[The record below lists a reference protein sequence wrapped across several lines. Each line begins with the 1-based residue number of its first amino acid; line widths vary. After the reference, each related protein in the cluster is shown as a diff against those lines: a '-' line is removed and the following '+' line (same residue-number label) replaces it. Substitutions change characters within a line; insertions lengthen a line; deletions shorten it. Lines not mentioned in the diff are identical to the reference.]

1 MEVAVSVK
9 HLCFSYENAPEPAVQ
24 DVSFEMEFGS
34 YTAIAGVN
42 GSGKSTT
49 ARIIAGLLQPS
60 AGTVEI
66 ADGLRTGFVF
76 QSPKDQLIC
85 GVIARDTAFGPQCQS
100 LPASEIELRTIE
112 SLKSTGMLD
121 YAMHKSMFLSLGQ
134 TQKAALSGIL
144 AINPDILILD
154 ESVSMLDPK
163 SREEIFTFLDMLH
176 KKKRTILH
184 ITHDSDAIS
193 RAKDVIVMNGGKT
206 IWKGSS
212 SIFFADKTGSVYR
225 SVFGTP
231 LENRSCFQN
240 KTQNRPAQ
248 EILLKAENI
257 SFSYGTHDVLKN
269 VSFSLKRGT
278 LTALT
283 GTSGSGKTTLLEILA
298 GLKKQDGGTVRSA
311 DKPLLCQ
318 QNSDAALFE
327 AFAADDVAFGPK
339 NSGIKGKELLECVKT
354 AMNRVNLPFE
364 EFASKQTNCL
374 SGGQKRR
381 LSVAG
386 IIAMKGDIL
395 LFDEPSA
402 GLDGAAKYT
411 VMHLLRSLAE
421 SGKTVLFTTHH
432 YDEAQFADTSITLEK
447 AAIITP
453 EFSPK
458 VQPPQFCC
466 KEAENSEGSK
476 KTVLTEQKSVEGIFS
491 PEYFSR
497 LLDSLSEN
505 HAEQKKLQKLPAVIK
520 YILFIALFA
529 FSVAVQ
535 PVSLC
540 AALLPV
546 TILYALCS
554 CCPAK
559 KLFRSLIKILPFLL
573 FFCII
578 QMIFAPASADDTVF
592 LPYKYFFVTAGKLW
606 QCLKIILHTECALCC
621 ICAFSSSATENDI
634 LKGFSDLLAPLRLL
648 KIPVKYPVILME
660 IIFRFIPLLL
670 DEAISIIKI
679 QLVRGGL
686 KDEKGFFGKIRAI
699 IPLIVPLIIQTV
711 RRAEILA
718 DAMTVR
724 GFK

>member
-85 GVIARDTAFGPQCQS
+85 GVVARDTAFGPQCQS
-100 LPASEIELRTIE
+100 LPDSEIELRTIE
-112 SLKSTGMLD
+112 SLKSTGILD

-193 RAKDVIVMNGGKT
+193 RAKDIIVMNGGKI
-206 IWKGSS
+206 IWKGTTGS
-212 SIFFADKTGSVYR
+212 FFADKTSSAYS

-231 LENRSCFQN
+231 LEKRSCFQK
-240 KTQNRPAQ
+240 KTQKSPST

-257 SFSYGTHDVLKN
+257 SFSYGTHKILKN

-283 GTSGSGKTTLLEILA
+283 GASGSGKTTLLEILA
-298 GLKKQDGGTVRSA
+298 GLKKQDSGTVRSA

-327 AFAADDVAFGPK
+327 VFAADDVAFGPR

-447 AAIITP
+447 AGLIAP
-453 EFSPK
+453 DFSP
-458 VQPPQFCC
+458 
-466 KEAENSEGSK
+466 EEENKADGQ
-476 KTVLTEQKSVEGIFS
+476 KTVLTEQKPSAGIFS

-520 YILFIALFA
+520 YTLFIALFA

-573 FFCII
+573 FFCIL

-686 KDEKGFFGKIRAI
+686 KDEKGFFGKIRTI

>member
-1 MEVAVSVK
+1 MEFAVSVK
-9 HLCFSYENAPEPAVQ
+9 QLCFSYENAPEPAVQ
-24 DVSFEMEFGS
+24 DVSFELDSGS
-34 YTAIAGVN
+34 YTVIAGVN

-85 GVIARDTAFGPQCQS
+85 GVVARDTAFGPQCQS
-100 LPASEIELRTIE
+100 LPDSEIELRTIE
-112 SLKSTGMLD
+112 SLKSTGILD

-193 RAKDVIVMNGGKT
+193 RAKDIIVMNGGKI
-206 IWKGSS
+206 IWKGNSS
-212 SIFFADKTGSVYR
+212 SFFADKTGSVYR

-231 LENRSCFQN
+231 LEKRSCFQK
-240 KTQNRPAQ
+240 KTQKSPST

-257 SFSYGTHDVLKN
+257 SFSYGTHKILKN

-283 GTSGSGKTTLLEILA
+283 GASGNGKTTLLEILA
-298 GLKKQDGGTVRSA
+298 GLKKQDSGTVRSA
-311 DKPLLCQ
+311 GKPLLCQ

-327 AFAADDVAFGPK
+327 AFAADDVAFGPR

-432 YDEAQFADTSITLEK
+432 YDEAHFADTSITLEK
-447 AAIITP
+447 AGLIAP
-453 EFSPK
+453 DFSP
-458 VQPPQFCC
+458 
-466 KEAENSEGSK
+466 EEENKADGQ
-476 KTVLTEQKSVEGIFS
+476 KTVLTEQKPSAGIFS
-491 PEYFSR
+491 PEYFSKM
-497 LLDSLSEN
+497 LDSLSEN
-505 HAEQKKLQKLPAVIK
+505 QAEQKRLQKLPAVIK

-529 FSVAVQ
+529 VSVAVQ

-573 FFCII
+573 FFCIL

>member
-112 SLKSTGMLD
+112 SLKATGMLD

-193 RAKDVIVMNGGKT
+193 RAKDIIVMNGGKI
-206 IWKGSS
+206 IWKGNSS
-212 SIFFADKTGSVYR
+212 SFFADKTGSVYR

-257 SFSYGTHDVLKN
+257 SFSYGTHAVLKN
-269 VSFSLKRGT
+269 ISFSLKRGT

-283 GTSGSGKTTLLEILA
+283 GASGSGKTTLLEILA
-298 GLKKQDGGTVRSA
+298 GLKKQDSGTVRSA
-311 DKPLLCQ
+311 GKPLLCQ

-327 AFAADDVAFGPK
+327 VFAADDVAFGPK

-447 AAIITP
+447 AGLIAP
-453 EFSPK
+453 DFSP
-458 VQPPQFCC
+458 
-466 KEAENSEGSK
+466 EEENKADGQ
-476 KTVLTEQKSVEGIFS
+476 KTVLTEQKPSAGIFS
-491 PEYFSR
+491 PEYFSKM
-497 LLDSLSEN
+497 LDSLSEN
-505 HAEQKKLQKLPAVIK
+505 QAEQKRLQKLPAVIK

-529 FSVAVQ
+529 VSVAVQ

-573 FFCII
+573 FFCIL
-578 QMIFAPASADDTVF
+578 QMIFAPASANDTVF

>member
-24 DVSFEMEFGS
+24 DVSFELDSGS
-34 YTAIAGVN
+34 YTVIAGVN

-66 ADGLRTGFVF
+66 AAGLRTGFVF

-112 SLKSTGMLD
+112 SLKATGMLD

-193 RAKDVIVMNGGKT
+193 RAKDIIVMNGGKI
-206 IWKGSS
+206 IWKGNSS
-212 SIFFADKTGSVYR
+212 SFFADKTGSVYR

-257 SFSYGTHDVLKN
+257 SFSYGTHKILKN

-283 GTSGSGKTTLLEILA
+283 GASGSGKTTLLEILA
-298 GLKKQDGGTVRSA
+298 GLKKQDSGTVRSA
-311 DKPLLCQ
+311 GKPLLCQ

-327 AFAADDVAFGPK
+327 VFAADDVAFGPR

-447 AAIITP
+447 AGLIAP
-453 EFSPK
+453 DFSP
-458 VQPPQFCC
+458 
-466 KEAENSEGSK
+466 EEENKADGQ
-476 KTVLTEQKSVEGIFS
+476 KTVLTEQKPSAGIFS
-491 PEYFSR
+491 PEYFSKM
-497 LLDSLSEN
+497 LDSLSEN
-505 HAEQKKLQKLPAVIK
+505 QAEQKRLQKLPAVIK

-529 FSVAVQ
+529 VSVAVQ

-573 FFCII
+573 FFCIL
-578 QMIFAPASADDTVF
+578 QMIFAPASANDTVF

>member
-1 MEVAVSVK
+1 
-9 HLCFSYENAPEPAVQ
+9 
-24 DVSFEMEFGS
+24 
-34 YTAIAGVN
+34 
-42 GSGKSTT
+42 
-49 ARIIAGLLQPS
+49 
-60 AGTVEI
+60 
-66 ADGLRTGFVF
+66 
-76 QSPKDQLIC
+76 
-85 GVIARDTAFGPQCQS
+85 
-100 LPASEIELRTIE
+100 
-112 SLKSTGMLD
+112 
-121 YAMHKSMFLSLGQ
+121 MFLSLGQ

-193 RAKDVIVMNGGKT
+193 RAKDVIVMNGGKI

-212 SIFFADKTGSVYR
+212 SSFFADKTGSVYR

-257 SFSYGTHDVLKN
+257 SFSYGTHAVLKN
-269 VSFSLKRGT
+269 ISFSLKRGT

-283 GTSGSGKTTLLEILA
+283 GASGSGKTTLLEILA
-298 GLKKQDGGTVRSA
+298 GLKKQDSGTVRSA
-311 DKPLLCQ
+311 GKPLLCQ

-327 AFAADDVAFGPK
+327 VFAADDVAFGPR

-447 AAIITP
+447 AGLIAP
-453 EFSPK
+453 DFSP
-458 VQPPQFCC
+458 
-466 KEAENSEGSK
+466 EEENKADGQ
-476 KTVLTEQKSVEGIFS
+476 KTVLTEQKPSAGIFS
-491 PEYFSR
+491 PEYFSKM
-497 LLDSLSEN
+497 LDSLSEN
-505 HAEQKKLQKLPAVIK
+505 QAEQKRLQKLPAVIK

-529 FSVAVQ
+529 VSVAVQ

-573 FFCII
+573 FFCIL

>member
-1 MEVAVSVK
+1 MEFAVSVK
-9 HLCFSYENAPEPAVQ
+9 QLCFSYENAPEPAVQ
-24 DVSFEMEFGS
+24 DVSFELDSGS
-34 YTAIAGVN
+34 YTVIAGVN

-66 ADGLRTGFVF
+66 ADGLKTGFVF

-85 GVIARDTAFGPQCQS
+85 GVVARDTAFGPQCQS
-100 LPASEIELRTIE
+100 LPDSEIELRTIE
-112 SLKSTGMLD
+112 SLKSTGILD

-193 RAKDVIVMNGGKT
+193 RAKDIIVMNGGKI
-206 IWKGSS
+206 IWKGNSS
-212 SIFFADKTGSVYR
+212 SFFADKTGSVYR

-257 SFSYGTHDVLKN
+257 SFSYGTHAVLKN
-269 VSFSLKRGT
+269 ISFSLKRGT

-283 GTSGSGKTTLLEILA
+283 GASGSGKTTLLEILA
-298 GLKKQDGGTVRSA
+298 GLKKQDSGTVRSA
-311 DKPLLCQ
+311 GKPLLCQ

-327 AFAADDVAFGPK
+327 VFAADDVAFGPR

-447 AAIITP
+447 AGLIAP
-453 EFSPK
+453 DFSP
-458 VQPPQFCC
+458 
-466 KEAENSEGSK
+466 EEENKADGQ
-476 KTVLTEQKSVEGIFS
+476 KTVLTEQKPSAGIFS
-491 PEYFSR
+491 PEYFSKM
-497 LLDSLSEN
+497 LDSLSEN
-505 HAEQKKLQKLPAVIK
+505 QAEQKRLQKLPAVIK

-529 FSVAVQ
+529 VSVAVQ

-559 KLFRSLIKILPFLL
+559 KLFRSLINILPFLL
-573 FFCII
+573 FFCIL
-578 QMIFAPASADDTVF
+578 QMIFAPASANDTVF

-648 KIPVKYPVILME
+648 KLPVKYPVILME

>member
-112 SLKSTGMLD
+112 SLKATGMLD

-193 RAKDVIVMNGGKT
+193 RAKDVIVMNGGKI

-212 SIFFADKTGSVYR
+212 SSFFADKTGSVYR

-257 SFSYGTHDVLKN
+257 SFSYGTHKILKN

-327 AFAADDVAFGPK
+327 AFTADDVAFGPK
-339 NSGIKGKELLECVKT
+339 NSGIKGKELLECVET

-447 AAIITP
+447 AGLIAP
-453 EFSPK
+453 DFSP
-458 VQPPQFCC
+458 
-466 KEAENSEGSK
+466 EEENKADGQ

-497 LLDSLSEN
+497 MLDSLSEN
-505 HAEQKKLQKLPAVIK
+505 QAEQKKLQKLPAVIK

-529 FSVAVQ
+529 VSVAVQ

-554 CCPAK
+554 CCPVK

-573 FFCII
+573 FFCIL

-724 GFK
+724 GLK

>member
-1 MEVAVSVK
+1 MEFAVSVK
-9 HLCFSYENAPEPAVQ
+9 QLCFSYENAPEPAVQ
-24 DVSFEMEFGS
+24 DVSFELDSGS
-34 YTAIAGVN
+34 YTVIAGVN

-85 GVIARDTAFGPQCQS
+85 GVVARDTAFGPQCQS
-100 LPASEIELRTIE
+100 LPDSEIELRTIE
-112 SLKSTGMLD
+112 SLKSTGILD

-193 RAKDVIVMNGGKT
+193 RAKDIIVMNGGKI
-206 IWKGSS
+206 IWKGNSS
-212 SIFFADKTGSVYR
+212 SFFADKTGSVYR

-257 SFSYGTHDVLKN
+257 SFSYGTHAVLKN
-269 VSFSLKRGT
+269 ISFSLKRGT

-283 GTSGSGKTTLLEILA
+283 GASGSGKTTLLEILA
-298 GLKKQDGGTVRSA
+298 GLKKQDSGTVRSA
-311 DKPLLCQ
+311 GKPLLCQ

-327 AFAADDVAFGPK
+327 VFAADDVAFGPR

-432 YDEAQFADTSITLEK
+432 YDEAHFADTSITLEK
-447 AAIITP
+447 AGLIAP
-453 EFSPK
+453 DFSP
-458 VQPPQFCC
+458 
-466 KEAENSEGSK
+466 EEENKADGQ
-476 KTVLTEQKSVEGIFS
+476 KTVLTEQKPSAGIFS
-491 PEYFSR
+491 PEYFSKM
-497 LLDSLSEN
+497 LDSLSEN
-505 HAEQKKLQKLPAVIK
+505 QAEQKRLQKLPAVIK

-529 FSVAVQ
+529 VSVAVQ

-573 FFCII
+573 FFCIL
-578 QMIFAPASADDTVF
+578 QMIFAPASANDTVF

>member
-112 SLKSTGMLD
+112 SLKATGMLD

-193 RAKDVIVMNGGKT
+193 RAKDIIVMNGGKI
-206 IWKGSS
+206 IWKGTTGS
-212 SIFFADKTGSVYR
+212 FFADKTGSVYR

-257 SFSYGTHDVLKN
+257 SFSYGTHAVLKN
-269 VSFSLKRGT
+269 ISFSLKRGT

-283 GTSGSGKTTLLEILA
+283 GASGSGKTTLLEILA
-298 GLKKQDGGTVRSA
+298 GLKKQDSGTVRSA
-311 DKPLLCQ
+311 GKPLLCQ

-327 AFAADDVAFGPK
+327 VFAADDVAFGPR

-447 AAIITP
+447 AGLIAP
-453 EFSPK
+453 DFSP
-458 VQPPQFCC
+458 
-466 KEAENSEGSK
+466 EEENKADGQ
-476 KTVLTEQKSVEGIFS
+476 KTVLTEQKPSAGIFS
-491 PEYFSR
+491 PEYFSKM
-497 LLDSLSEN
+497 LDSLSEN
-505 HAEQKKLQKLPAVIK
+505 QAEQKRLQKLPAVIK

-529 FSVAVQ
+529 VSVAVQ

-573 FFCII
+573 FFCIL

>member
-1 MEVAVSVK
+1 MEFAVSVK
-9 HLCFSYENAPEPAVQ
+9 QLCFSYENAPEPAVQ
-24 DVSFEMEFGS
+24 DVSFELDSGS
-34 YTAIAGVN
+34 YTVIAGVN

-85 GVIARDTAFGPQCQS
+85 GVVARDTAFGPQCQS
-100 LPASEIELRTIE
+100 LPDSEIELRTIE
-112 SLKSTGMLD
+112 SLKSTGILD

-193 RAKDVIVMNGGKT
+193 RAKDIIVMNGGKI
-206 IWKGSS
+206 IWKGNSS
-212 SIFFADKTGSVYR
+212 SFFADKTGSVYR

-257 SFSYGTHDVLKN
+257 SFSYGTHAVLKN
-269 VSFSLKRGT
+269 ISFSLKRGT

-283 GTSGSGKTTLLEILA
+283 GASGSGKTTLLEILA
-298 GLKKQDGGTVRSA
+298 GLKKQDSGTVRSA
-311 DKPLLCQ
+311 GKPLLCQ

-327 AFAADDVAFGPK
+327 VFAADDVAFGPR

-354 AMNRVNLPFE
+354 AMTRVNLPFE

-447 AAIITP
+447 AGLIAP
-453 EFSPK
+453 DFSP
-458 VQPPQFCC
+458 
-466 KEAENSEGSK
+466 EEENKADGQ
-476 KTVLTEQKSVEGIFS
+476 KTVLTEQKPSAGIFS
-491 PEYFSR
+491 PEYFSKM
-497 LLDSLSEN
+497 LDSLSEN
-505 HAEQKKLQKLPAVIK
+505 QAEQKRLQKLPAVIK

-529 FSVAVQ
+529 VSVAVQ

-573 FFCII
+573 FFCIL
-578 QMIFAPASADDTVF
+578 QMIFAPASANDTVF

>member
-1 MEVAVSVK
+1 MEFAVSVK
-9 HLCFSYENAPEPAVQ
+9 QLCFSYENAPEPAVQ
-24 DVSFEMEFGS
+24 DVSFELDSGS
-34 YTAIAGVN
+34 YTVIAGVN

-66 ADGLRTGFVF
+66 ADGLKTGFVF

-85 GVIARDTAFGPQCQS
+85 GVVARDTAFGPQCQS
-100 LPASEIELRTIE
+100 LPDSEIELRTIE
-112 SLKSTGMLD
+112 SLKSTGILD

-193 RAKDVIVMNGGKT
+193 RAKDIIVMNGGKI
-206 IWKGSS
+206 IWKGNSS
-212 SIFFADKTGSVYR
+212 SFFADKTGSVYR

-257 SFSYGTHDVLKN
+257 SFSYGTHAVLKN
-269 VSFSLKRGT
+269 ISFSLKRGT

-283 GTSGSGKTTLLEILA
+283 GASGSGKTTLLEILA
-298 GLKKQDGGTVRSA
+298 GLKKQDSGTVRSA
-311 DKPLLCQ
+311 GKPLLCQ

-327 AFAADDVAFGPK
+327 VFAANDVAFGPR

-447 AAIITP
+447 AGLIAP
-453 EFSPK
+453 DFSP
-458 VQPPQFCC
+458 
-466 KEAENSEGSK
+466 EEENKADGQ
-476 KTVLTEQKSVEGIFS
+476 KTVLTEQKPSAGIFS
-491 PEYFSR
+491 PEYFSKM
-497 LLDSLSEN
+497 LDSLSEN
-505 HAEQKKLQKLPAVIK
+505 QAEQKRLQKLPAVIK

-529 FSVAVQ
+529 VSVAVQ

-573 FFCII
+573 FFCIL
-578 QMIFAPASADDTVF
+578 QMIFAPASANDTVF

>member
-1 MEVAVSVK
+1 MEFAVSVK
-9 HLCFSYENAPEPAVQ
+9 QLCFSYENAPEPAVQ
-24 DVSFEMEFGS
+24 DVSFELDSGS
-34 YTAIAGVN
+34 YTVIAGVN

-85 GVIARDTAFGPQCQS
+85 GVVARDTAFGPQCQS
-100 LPASEIELRTIE
+100 LPDSEIELRTIE
-112 SLKSTGMLD
+112 SLKSTGILD

-193 RAKDVIVMNGGKT
+193 RAKDIIVMNGGKI
-206 IWKGSS
+206 IWKGNSS
-212 SIFFADKTGSVYR
+212 SFFADKTGSVYR

-231 LENRSCFQN
+231 LENRSCFQK
-240 KTQNRPAQ
+240 KTQKSPST

-257 SFSYGTHDVLKN
+257 SFSYGTHAVLKN

-283 GTSGSGKTTLLEILA
+283 GASGSGKTTLLEILA
-298 GLKKQDGGTVRSA
+298 GLKKQDSGTVWSA

-327 AFAADDVAFGPK
+327 AFAADDVAFGPR

-447 AAIITP
+447 AGLIAP
-453 EFSPK
+453 DFSP
-458 VQPPQFCC
+458 
-466 KEAENSEGSK
+466 EEENKADGQ
-476 KTVLTEQKSVEGIFS
+476 KTVLTEQKPSAGIFS
-491 PEYFSR
+491 PEYFSKM
-497 LLDSLSEN
+497 LDSLSEN
-505 HAEQKKLQKLPAVIK
+505 QAEQKRLQKLPAVIK

-529 FSVAVQ
+529 VSVAVQ

-573 FFCII
+573 FFCIL

>member
-66 ADGLRTGFVF
+66 AAGLKTGFVF

-100 LPASEIELRTIE
+100 LPDSEIELRTIE
-112 SLKSTGMLD
+112 SLKATGILD

-193 RAKDVIVMNGGKT
+193 RAKDIIVMNGGKI
-206 IWKGSS
+206 IWKGNSS
-212 SIFFADKTGSVYR
+212 SFFADKTGSVYR

-257 SFSYGTHDVLKN
+257 SFSYGTHAVLKN
-269 VSFSLKRGT
+269 ISFSLKRGT

-283 GTSGSGKTTLLEILA
+283 GASGSGKTTLLEILA
-298 GLKKQDGGTVRSA
+298 GLKKQDSGTVRSA
-311 DKPLLCQ
+311 GKPLLCQ

-327 AFAADDVAFGPK
+327 VFAADDVAFGPR

-447 AAIITP
+447 AGLIAP
-453 EFSPK
+453 DFSP
-458 VQPPQFCC
+458 
-466 KEAENSEGSK
+466 EEENKADGQ
-476 KTVLTEQKSVEGIFS
+476 KTVLTEQKPSAGIFS
-491 PEYFSR
+491 PEYFSKM
-497 LLDSLSEN
+497 LDSLSEN
-505 HAEQKKLQKLPAVIK
+505 QAEQKRLQKLPAVIK

-529 FSVAVQ
+529 VSVAVQ

-573 FFCII
+573 FFCIL
-578 QMIFAPASADDTVF
+578 QMIFAPASANDTVF

>member
-1 MEVAVSVK
+1 MEFAVSVK
-9 HLCFSYENAPEPAVQ
+9 QLCFSYENAPEPAVQ
-24 DVSFEMEFGS
+24 DVSFELDSGS
-34 YTAIAGVN
+34 YTVIAGVN

-85 GVIARDTAFGPQCQS
+85 GVVARDTAFGPQCQS
-100 LPASEIELRTIE
+100 LPDSEIELRTIE
-112 SLKSTGMLD
+112 SLKSTGILD

-193 RAKDVIVMNGGKT
+193 RAKDIIVMNGGKI
-206 IWKGSS
+206 IWKGNSS
-212 SIFFADKTGSVYR
+212 SFFADKTGSVYR

-231 LENRSCFQN
+231 LEKRSCFQK
-240 KTQNRPAQ
+240 KTQKSPST

-257 SFSYGTHDVLKN
+257 SFSYGTHAVLKN
-269 VSFSLKRGT
+269 ISFSLKRGT

-283 GTSGSGKTTLLEILA
+283 GASGSGKTTLLEILA
-298 GLKKQDGGTVRSA
+298 GLKKQDSGTVRSA
-311 DKPLLCQ
+311 GKPLLCQ

-327 AFAADDVAFGPK
+327 VFAADDVAFGPR

-432 YDEAQFADTSITLEK
+432 YDEAHFADTSITLEK
-447 AAIITP
+447 AGLIAP
-453 EFSPK
+453 DFSP
-458 VQPPQFCC
+458 
-466 KEAENSEGSK
+466 EEENKADGQ
-476 KTVLTEQKSVEGIFS
+476 KTVLTEQKPSAGIFS
-491 PEYFSR
+491 PEYFSKM
-497 LLDSLSEN
+497 LDSLSEN
-505 HAEQKKLQKLPAVIK
+505 QAEQKRLQKLPAVIK

-529 FSVAVQ
+529 VSVAVQ

-573 FFCII
+573 FFCIL
-578 QMIFAPASADDTVF
+578 QMIFAPASANDTVF

>member
-1 MEVAVSVK
+1 MEFAVSVK
-9 HLCFSYENAPEPAVQ
+9 QLCFSYENAPEPAVQ
-24 DVSFEMEFGS
+24 DVSFELDSGS
-34 YTAIAGVN
+34 YTVIAGVN

-85 GVIARDTAFGPQCQS
+85 GVVARDTAFGPQCQS
-100 LPASEIELRTIE
+100 LPDSEIELRTIE
-112 SLKSTGMLD
+112 SLKSTGILD

-193 RAKDVIVMNGGKT
+193 RAKDIIVMNGGKI
-206 IWKGSS
+206 IWKGNSS
-212 SIFFADKTGSVYR
+212 SFFADKTGSVYR

-257 SFSYGTHDVLKN
+257 SFSYGTHAVLKN
-269 VSFSLKRGT
+269 ISFSLKRGT

-283 GTSGSGKTTLLEILA
+283 GASGSGKTTLLEILA
-298 GLKKQDGGTVRSA
+298 GLKKHDSGTVRSA
-311 DKPLLCQ
+311 GKPLLCQ

-327 AFAADDVAFGPK
+327 VFAADDVAFGPR

-386 IIAMKGDIL
+386 IIAIKGDIL

-447 AAIITP
+447 AGLIAP
-453 EFSPK
+453 DFSP
-458 VQPPQFCC
+458 
-466 KEAENSEGSK
+466 EEENKADGQ
-476 KTVLTEQKSVEGIFS
+476 KTVLTEQKPSAGIFS
-491 PEYFSR
+491 PEYFSKM
-497 LLDSLSEN
+497 LDSLSEN
-505 HAEQKKLQKLPAVIK
+505 QAEQKRLQKLPAVIK

-529 FSVAVQ
+529 VSVAVQ

-546 TILYALCS
+546 TILYAICS

-573 FFCII
+573 FFCIL

>member
-1 MEVAVSVK
+1 MEFAVSVK
-9 HLCFSYENAPEPAVQ
+9 QLCFSYENAPEPAVQ
-24 DVSFEMEFGS
+24 DVSFELDSGS
-34 YTAIAGVN
+34 YTVIAGVN

-85 GVIARDTAFGPQCQS
+85 GVVARDTAFGPQCQS
-100 LPASEIELRTIE
+100 LPDSEIELRTIE
-112 SLKSTGMLD
+112 SLKSTGILD

-193 RAKDVIVMNGGKT
+193 RAKDIIVMNGGKI
-206 IWKGSS
+206 IWKGNSS
-212 SIFFADKTGSVYR
+212 SFFADKTGSVYR

-257 SFSYGTHDVLKN
+257 SFSYGTHAVLKN
-269 VSFSLKRGT
+269 ISFSLKRGT

-283 GTSGSGKTTLLEILA
+283 GASGSGKTTLLEILA
-298 GLKKQDGGTVRSA
+298 GLKKQDSGTVRSA
-311 DKPLLCQ
+311 GKPLLCQ

-327 AFAADDVAFGPK
+327 VFAADDVAFGPR

-447 AAIITP
+447 AGLIAP
-453 EFSPK
+453 DFSP
-458 VQPPQFCC
+458 
-466 KEAENSEGSK
+466 EEENKADGQ
-476 KTVLTEQKSVEGIFS
+476 KTVLTEQKPSAGIFS
-491 PEYFSR
+491 PEYFSKM
-497 LLDSLSEN
+497 LDSLSEN
-505 HAEQKKLQKLPAVIK
+505 QAEQKRLQKLPAVIK

-529 FSVAVQ
+529 VSVAVQ

-573 FFCII
+573 FFCIL

-592 LPYKYFFVTAGKLW
+592 LPYKHFFVTAGKLW

-648 KIPVKYPVILME
+648 KLPVKYPVILME

>member
-24 DVSFEMEFGS
+24 DVSFELASGS
-34 YTAIAGVN
+34 YTVIAGVN

-257 SFSYGTHDVLKN
+257 SFSYGTHAVLKN

-339 NSGIKGKELLECVKT
+339 NSGIKGKELLECVET

-447 AAIITP
+447 AGLIAP
-453 EFSPK
+453 DFSP
-458 VQPPQFCC
+458 
-466 KEAENSEGSK
+466 EEENKADGQ
-476 KTVLTEQKSVEGIFS
+476 KTVLTEQKPSAGIFS
-491 PEYFSR
+491 PEYFSKM
-497 LLDSLSEN
+497 LDSLSEN
-505 HAEQKKLQKLPAVIK
+505 QAEQKRLQKLPAVIK

-529 FSVAVQ
+529 VSVAVQ

-573 FFCII
+573 FFCIL

-592 LPYKYFFVTAGKLW
+592 LPYKHFFVTAGKLW

>member
-1 MEVAVSVK
+1 MEFAVSVK
-9 HLCFSYENAPEPAVQ
+9 QLCFSYENAPEPAVQ
-24 DVSFEMEFGS
+24 DVSFELDSGS
-34 YTAIAGVN
+34 YTVIAGVN

-85 GVIARDTAFGPQCQS
+85 GVVARDTAFGPQCQS
-100 LPASEIELRTIE
+100 LPDSEIELRTIE
-112 SLKSTGMLD
+112 SLKSTGILD

-193 RAKDVIVMNGGKT
+193 RAKDIIVMNGGKI
-206 IWKGSS
+206 IWKGNSS
-212 SIFFADKTGSVYR
+212 SFFADKTGSVYR

-257 SFSYGTHDVLKN
+257 SFSYGTHAVLKN
-269 VSFSLKRGT
+269 ISFSLKRGT

-283 GTSGSGKTTLLEILA
+283 GASGSGKTTLLEILA
-298 GLKKQDGGTVRSA
+298 GLKKQDSGTVRSA
-311 DKPLLCQ
+311 GKPLLCQ

-327 AFAADDVAFGPK
+327 VFAADDVAFGPR

-447 AAIITP
+447 AGLIAP
-453 EFSPK
+453 DFSP
-458 VQPPQFCC
+458 
-466 KEAENSEGSK
+466 EEENKADGQ
-476 KTVLTEQKSVEGIFS
+476 KTVLTEQKPSAGIFS
-491 PEYFSR
+491 PEYFSKM
-497 LLDSLSEN
+497 LDSLSEN
-505 HAEQKKLQKLPAVIK
+505 QAEQKRLQKLPAVIK

-546 TILYALCS
+546 TILYAQCS

>member
-1 MEVAVSVK
+1 MEFAVSVK
-9 HLCFSYENAPEPAVQ
+9 QLCFSYENAPEPAVQ
-24 DVSFEMEFGS
+24 DVSFELDSGS
-34 YTAIAGVN
+34 YTVIAGVN

-76 QSPKDQLIC
+76 QSPKDQIIC
-85 GVIARDTAFGPQCQS
+85 GVVARDTAFGPQCQS
-100 LPASEIELRTIE
+100 LPDSEIELRTIE
-112 SLKSTGMLD
+112 SLKSTGILD

-193 RAKDVIVMNGGKT
+193 RAKDIIVMNGGKI
-206 IWKGSS
+206 IWKGNSS
-212 SIFFADKTGSVYR
+212 SFFADKTGSVYR

-257 SFSYGTHDVLKN
+257 SFSYGTHAVLKN
-269 VSFSLKRGT
+269 ISFSLKRGT

-283 GTSGSGKTTLLEILA
+283 GASGSGKTTLLEILA
-298 GLKKQDGGTVRSA
+298 GLKKQDSGTVRSA
-311 DKPLLCQ
+311 GKPLLCQ

-327 AFAADDVAFGPK
+327 VFAADDVAFGPR

-447 AAIITP
+447 AGLIAP
-453 EFSPK
+453 DFSP
-458 VQPPQFCC
+458 
-466 KEAENSEGSK
+466 EEENKADGQ
-476 KTVLTEQKSVEGIFS
+476 KTVLTEQKPSAGIFS
-491 PEYFSR
+491 PEYFSKM
-497 LLDSLSEN
+497 LDSLSEN
-505 HAEQKKLQKLPAVIK
+505 QAEQKRLQKLPAVIK

-529 FSVAVQ
+529 VSVAVQ

-573 FFCII
+573 FFCIL
-578 QMIFAPASADDTVF
+578 QMIFAPASANDTVF

>member
-1 MEVAVSVK
+1 MEFAVSVK
-9 HLCFSYENAPEPAVQ
+9 QLCFSYENAPEPAVQ
-24 DVSFEMEFGS
+24 DVSFELDSGS
-34 YTAIAGVN
+34 YTVIAGVN

-85 GVIARDTAFGPQCQS
+85 GVVARDTAFGPQCQS
-100 LPASEIELRTIE
+100 LPDSEIELRTIE
-112 SLKSTGMLD
+112 SLKSTGILD

-193 RAKDVIVMNGGKT
+193 RAKDIIVMNGGKI
-206 IWKGSS
+206 IWKGNSS
-212 SIFFADKTGSVYR
+212 SFFADKTGSVYR

-257 SFSYGTHDVLKN
+257 SFSYGTHAVLKN
-269 VSFSLKRGT
+269 ISFSLKRGT

-283 GTSGSGKTTLLEILA
+283 GASGSGKTTLLEILA
-298 GLKKQDGGTVRSA
+298 GLKKQDSGTVRSA
-311 DKPLLCQ
+311 GKPLLCQ

-327 AFAADDVAFGPK
+327 VFAADDVAFGPR

-432 YDEAQFADTSITLEK
+432 YDEAHFADASITLEK
-447 AAIITP
+447 AGLIAP
-453 EFSPK
+453 DFSP
-458 VQPPQFCC
+458 
-466 KEAENSEGSK
+466 EEENKADGQ
-476 KTVLTEQKSVEGIFS
+476 KTVLTEQKPSAGIFS
-491 PEYFSR
+491 PEYFSKM
-497 LLDSLSEN
+497 LDSLSEN
-505 HAEQKKLQKLPAVIK
+505 QAEQKRLQKLPAVIK

-529 FSVAVQ
+529 VSVAVQ

-573 FFCII
+573 FFCIL
-578 QMIFAPASADDTVF
+578 QMIFAPASANDTVF

>member
-1 MEVAVSVK
+1 MEFAVSVK
-9 HLCFSYENAPEPAVQ
+9 QLCFSYENAPEPAVQ
-24 DVSFEMEFGS
+24 DVSFELDSGS
-34 YTAIAGVN
+34 YTVIAGVN

-85 GVIARDTAFGPQCQS
+85 GVVARDTAFGPQCQS
-100 LPASEIELRTIE
+100 LPDSEIELRTIE
-112 SLKSTGMLD
+112 SLKSTGILD

-193 RAKDVIVMNGGKT
+193 RAKDIIVMDGGKI
-206 IWKGSS
+206 IWKGNSS
-212 SIFFADKTGSVYR
+212 SFFADKTGSVYR

-257 SFSYGTHDVLKN
+257 SFSYGTYAVLKN
-269 VSFSLKRGT
+269 ISFSLKRGT

-283 GTSGSGKTTLLEILA
+283 GASGSGKTTLLEILA
-298 GLKKQDGGTVRSA
+298 GLKKQDSGTVRSA
-311 DKPLLCQ
+311 GKPLLCQ

-327 AFAADDVAFGPK
+327 VFAADDVAFGPR

-447 AAIITP
+447 AGLIAP
-453 EFSPK
+453 DFSP
-458 VQPPQFCC
+458 
-466 KEAENSEGSK
+466 EEENKADGQ
-476 KTVLTEQKSVEGIFS
+476 KTVLTEQKPSAGIFS
-491 PEYFSR
+491 PEYFSKM
-497 LLDSLSEN
+497 LDSLSEN
-505 HAEQKKLQKLPAVIK
+505 QAEQKRLQKLPAVIK

-529 FSVAVQ
+529 VSVAVQ

-573 FFCII
+573 FFCIL
-578 QMIFAPASADDTVF
+578 QMIFAPASANDTVF

>member
-24 DVSFEMEFGS
+24 DVSFELDSGS
-34 YTAIAGVN
+34 YTVIAGVN

-112 SLKSTGMLD
+112 SLKSTGILD

-193 RAKDVIVMNGGKT
+193 RAKDIIVMNGGKI
-206 IWKGSS
+206 IWKGNSS
-212 SIFFADKTGSVYR
+212 SFFADKTGSVYR

-257 SFSYGTHDVLKN
+257 SFSYGTHAVLKN
-269 VSFSLKRGT
+269 ISFSLKRGT

-283 GTSGSGKTTLLEILA
+283 GASGSGKTTLLEILA
-298 GLKKQDGGTVRSA
+298 GLKKQDSGTVRSA
-311 DKPLLCQ
+311 GKPLLCQ

-327 AFAADDVAFGPK
+327 VFAADDVAFGPR

-447 AAIITP
+447 AGLIAP
-453 EFSPK
+453 DFSP
-458 VQPPQFCC
+458 
-466 KEAENSEGSK
+466 EEENKADGQ
-476 KTVLTEQKSVEGIFS
+476 KTVLTEQKPSAGIFS
-491 PEYFSR
+491 PEYFSKM
-497 LLDSLSEN
+497 LDSLSEN
-505 HAEQKKLQKLPAVIK
+505 QAEQKRLQKLPAVIK

-529 FSVAVQ
+529 VSVAVQ

-573 FFCII
+573 FFCIL

>member
-1 MEVAVSVK
+1 MEFAVSVK
-9 HLCFSYENAPEPAVQ
+9 QLCFSYENAPEPAVQ
-24 DVSFEMEFGS
+24 DVSFELDSGS
-34 YTAIAGVN
+34 YTVIAGVN

-85 GVIARDTAFGPQCQS
+85 GVVARDTAFGPQCQS
-100 LPASEIELRTIE
+100 LPDSEIELRTIE
-112 SLKSTGMLD
+112 SLKSTGILD

-193 RAKDVIVMNGGKT
+193 RAKDIIVMNGGKI
-206 IWKGSS
+206 IWKGNSS
-212 SIFFADKTGSVYR
+212 SFFADKTGSVYR

-231 LENRSCFQN
+231 LEKRSCFQK
-240 KTQNRPAQ
+240 KTQKSPST

-257 SFSYGTHDVLKN
+257 SFSYGTHAVLKN
-269 VSFSLKRGT
+269 ISFSLKRGT

-283 GTSGSGKTTLLEILA
+283 GASGSGKTTLLEILA
-298 GLKKQDGGTVRSA
+298 GLKKHDSGTVRSA
-311 DKPLLCQ
+311 GKPLLCQ

-327 AFAADDVAFGPK
+327 VFAADDVAFGPR

-447 AAIITP
+447 AGLIAP
-453 EFSPK
+453 DFSP
-458 VQPPQFCC
+458 
-466 KEAENSEGSK
+466 EEENKADGQ
-476 KTVLTEQKSVEGIFS
+476 KTVLTEQKPSAGIFS

-573 FFCII
+573 FFCIL

>member
-1 MEVAVSVK
+1 MEFAVSVK
-9 HLCFSYENAPEPAVQ
+9 QLCFSYENAPEPAVQ
-24 DVSFEMEFGS
+24 DVSFELDSGS
-34 YTAIAGVN
+34 YTVIAGVN

-85 GVIARDTAFGPQCQS
+85 GVVARDTAFGPQCQS
-100 LPASEIELRTIE
+100 LPDSEIELRTIE
-112 SLKSTGMLD
+112 SLKSTGILD

-193 RAKDVIVMNGGKT
+193 RAKDIIVMNGGKI
-206 IWKGSS
+206 IWKGNSS
-212 SIFFADKTGSVYR
+212 SFFADKTGSVYR

-257 SFSYGTHDVLKN
+257 SFSYGTHAVLKN
-269 VSFSLKRGT
+269 ISFSLKRGT

-283 GTSGSGKTTLLEILA
+283 GASGSGKTTLLEILA
-298 GLKKQDGGTVRSA
+298 GLKKHDSGTVRSA
-311 DKPLLCQ
+311 GKPLLCQ

-327 AFAADDVAFGPK
+327 VFAADDVAFGPR

-447 AAIITP
+447 ASLIAP
-453 EFSPK
+453 DFSP
-458 VQPPQFCC
+458 
-466 KEAENSEGSK
+466 EEENKADGQ
-476 KTVLTEQKSVEGIFS
+476 KTVLTEQKPSAGIFS
-491 PEYFSR
+491 PEYFSKM
-497 LLDSLSEN
+497 LDSLSEN
-505 HAEQKKLQKLPAVIK
+505 QAEQKRLQKLPAVIK

-529 FSVAVQ
+529 VSVAVQ

-573 FFCII
+573 FFCIL
-578 QMIFAPASADDTVF
+578 QMIFAPASANDTVV

-606 QCLKIILHTECALCC
+606 QCLRIILHTECALCC

>member
-1 MEVAVSVK
+1 MKFAVSVK
-9 HLCFSYENAPEPAVQ
+9 QLCFSYENAPEPAVQ
-24 DVSFEMEFGS
+24 DVSFELDSGS
-34 YTAIAGVN
+34 YTVIAGVN

-85 GVIARDTAFGPQCQS
+85 GVVARDTAFGPQCQS
-100 LPASEIELRTIE
+100 LPDSEIELRTIE
-112 SLKSTGMLD
+112 SLKSTGILD

-193 RAKDVIVMNGGKT
+193 RAKDIIVMNGGKI
-206 IWKGSS
+206 IWKGNSS
-212 SIFFADKTGSVYR
+212 SFFADKTGSVYR

-257 SFSYGTHDVLKN
+257 SFSYGTHAVLKN
-269 VSFSLKRGT
+269 ISFSLKRGT

-283 GTSGSGKTTLLEILA
+283 GASGNGKTTLLEILA
-298 GLKKQDGGTVRSA
+298 GLKKQDSGTVRSA
-311 DKPLLCQ
+311 GKPLLCQ

-327 AFAADDVAFGPK
+327 VFAADDVAFGPR

-447 AAIITP
+447 AGLIAP
-453 EFSPK
+453 DFSP
-458 VQPPQFCC
+458 
-466 KEAENSEGSK
+466 EEENKADGQ
-476 KTVLTEQKSVEGIFS
+476 KTVLTEQKPSAGIFS
-491 PEYFSR
+491 PEYFSKM
-497 LLDSLSEN
+497 LDSLSEN
-505 HAEQKKLQKLPAVIK
+505 QAEQKRLQKLPAVIK

-529 FSVAVQ
+529 VSVAVQ

-573 FFCII
+573 FFCIL

>member
-1 MEVAVSVK
+1 MEFAVSVK
-9 HLCFSYENAPEPAVQ
+9 QLCFSYENAPEPAVQ
-24 DVSFEMEFGS
+24 DVSFELDSGS
-34 YTAIAGVN
+34 YTVIAGVN

-112 SLKSTGMLD
+112 RLKATGMLD

-193 RAKDVIVMNGGKT
+193 RAKDIIVMDGGKI
-206 IWKGSS
+206 IWKGNSS
-212 SIFFADKTGSVYR
+212 SFFADKTGSVYR

-257 SFSYGTHDVLKN
+257 SFSYGTHAVLKN
-269 VSFSLKRGT
+269 ISFSLKRGT

-283 GTSGSGKTTLLEILA
+283 GASGSGKTTLLEILA
-298 GLKKQDGGTVRSA
+298 GLKKQDSGTVRSA

-327 AFAADDVAFGPK
+327 VFAADDVAFGPR

-447 AAIITP
+447 AGLIAP
-453 EFSPK
+453 DFSP
-458 VQPPQFCC
+458 
-466 KEAENSEGSK
+466 EEENKADGQ
-476 KTVLTEQKSVEGIFS
+476 KTVLTEQKPSAGIFS
-491 PEYFSR
+491 PEYFSKM
-497 LLDSLSEN
+497 LDSLSEN
-505 HAEQKKLQKLPAVIK
+505 QAEQKRLQKLPAVIK

-529 FSVAVQ
+529 VSVAVQ

-573 FFCII
+573 FFCIL

>member
-1 MEVAVSVK
+1 MEFAVSVK
-9 HLCFSYENAPEPAVQ
+9 QLCFSYENAPEPAVQ
-24 DVSFEMEFGS
+24 DVSFELDSGS
-34 YTAIAGVN
+34 YTVIAGVN

-85 GVIARDTAFGPQCQS
+85 GVVARDTAFGPQCQS
-100 LPASEIELRTIE
+100 LPDSEIELRTIE
-112 SLKSTGMLD
+112 SLKSTGILD

-193 RAKDVIVMNGGKT
+193 RAKDIIVMNGGKI
-206 IWKGSS
+206 IWKGNSS
-212 SIFFADKTGSVYR
+212 SFFADKTGSVYR

-257 SFSYGTHDVLKN
+257 SFSYGTHAVLKN
-269 VSFSLKRGT
+269 ISFSLKRGT

-283 GTSGSGKTTLLEILA
+283 GASGSGKTTLLEILA
-298 GLKKQDGGTVRSA
+298 GLKKQDSGTVRSA
-311 DKPLLCQ
+311 GKPLLCQ

-327 AFAADDVAFGPK
+327 VFAADDVAFGPR

-447 AAIITP
+447 AGLIAP
-453 EFSPK
+453 DFSP
-458 VQPPQFCC
+458 
-466 KEAENSEGSK
+466 EEENKADGQ
-476 KTVLTEQKSVEGIFS
+476 KTVLTEQKPSAGIFS
-491 PEYFSR
+491 PEYFSKM
-497 LLDSLSEN
+497 LDSLSEN
-505 HAEQKKLQKLPAVIK
+505 QAEQKRLQKLPAVIK

-529 FSVAVQ
+529 ISVAVQ

-573 FFCII
+573 FFCIL
-578 QMIFAPASADDTVF
+578 QMIFAPASANDTVF

-621 ICAFSSSATENDI
+621 ICAFSSYATENDI

-648 KIPVKYPVILME
+648 KLPVKYPVILME

>member
-1 MEVAVSVK
+1 MEFAVSVK
-9 HLCFSYENAPEPAVQ
+9 QLCFSYENAPEPAVQ
-24 DVSFEMEFGS
+24 DVSFELDSGS
-34 YTAIAGVN
+34 YTVIAGVN

-85 GVIARDTAFGPQCQS
+85 GVVARDTAFGPQCQS
-100 LPASEIELRTIE
+100 LPDSEIELRTIE
-112 SLKSTGMLD
+112 SLKSTGILD

-193 RAKDVIVMNGGKT
+193 RAKDIIVMNGGKI
-206 IWKGSS
+206 IWKGNSS
-212 SIFFADKTGSVYR
+212 SFFADKTGSVYR

-257 SFSYGTHDVLKN
+257 SFSYGTHAVLKN
-269 VSFSLKRGT
+269 ISFSLKRGT

-283 GTSGSGKTTLLEILA
+283 GASGNGKTTLLEILA
-298 GLKKQDGGTVRSA
+298 GLKKQDSGTVRSA
-311 DKPLLCQ
+311 GKPLLCQ

-327 AFAADDVAFGPK
+327 VFAADDVAFGPR

-432 YDEAQFADTSITLEK
+432 YDEAHFADTSITLEK
-447 AAIITP
+447 AGLIAP
-453 EFSPK
+453 DFSP
-458 VQPPQFCC
+458 
-466 KEAENSEGSK
+466 EEENKADGQ
-476 KTVLTEQKSVEGIFS
+476 KTVLTEQKPSAGIFS
-491 PEYFSR
+491 PEYFSKM
-497 LLDSLSEN
+497 LDSLSEN
-505 HAEQKKLQKLPAVIK
+505 QAEQKRLQKLPAVIK

-529 FSVAVQ
+529 VSVAVQ

-573 FFCII
+573 FFCIL
-578 QMIFAPASADDTVF
+578 QMIFTPASADDTVF

>member
-1 MEVAVSVK
+1 MEFAVSVK
-9 HLCFSYENAPEPAVQ
+9 QLCFSYENAPEPAVQ
-24 DVSFEMEFGS
+24 DVSFELDSGS
-34 YTAIAGVN
+34 YTVIAGVN

-85 GVIARDTAFGPQCQS
+85 GVVARDTAFGPQCQS
-100 LPASEIELRTIE
+100 LPDSEIELRTIE
-112 SLKSTGMLD
+112 SLKSTGILD

-193 RAKDVIVMNGGKT
+193 RAKDIIVMNGGKI
-206 IWKGSS
+206 IWKGNSS
-212 SIFFADKTGSVYR
+212 SFFADKTGSVYR

-231 LENRSCFQN
+231 LEKRSCFQK
-240 KTQNRPAQ
+240 KTQKSPST

-257 SFSYGTHDVLKN
+257 SFSYGTHKILKN

-283 GTSGSGKTTLLEILA
+283 GASGSGKTTLLEILA
-298 GLKKQDGGTVRSA
+298 GLKKQDSGTVRSA
-311 DKPLLCQ
+311 GKPLLCQ

-327 AFAADDVAFGPK
+327 VFAADDVAFGPR

-447 AAIITP
+447 AGLIAP
-453 EFSPK
+453 DFSP
-458 VQPPQFCC
+458 
-466 KEAENSEGSK
+466 EEENKADGQ
-476 KTVLTEQKSVEGIFS
+476 KTVLTEQKPSAGIFS
-491 PEYFSR
+491 PEYFSKM
-497 LLDSLSEN
+497 LDSLSEN
-505 HAEQKKLQKLPAVIK
+505 QAEQKRLQKLPAVIK

-529 FSVAVQ
+529 VSVAVQ

-573 FFCII
+573 FFCIL

>member
-24 DVSFEMEFGS
+24 DVSFELDSGS
-34 YTAIAGVN
+34 YTVIAGVN

-60 AGTVEI
+60 GGTVKI
-66 ADGLRTGFVF
+66 ASGLKTGFVF

-100 LPASEIELRTIE
+100 IPASEIELRTIE
-112 SLKSTGMLD
+112 SLKATGILD

-257 SFSYGTHDVLKN
+257 SFSYGTHKILKN

-311 DKPLLCQ
+311 GKPLLCQ

-327 AFAADDVAFGPK
+327 VFAADDVAFGPR

-447 AAIITP
+447 AGLIAP
-453 EFSPK
+453 DFSP
-458 VQPPQFCC
+458 
-466 KEAENSEGSK
+466 EEENKADGQ

-497 LLDSLSEN
+497 MLDSLSEN
-505 HAEQKKLQKLPAVIK
+505 KAEQKRLQKLPAVIK

-529 FSVAVQ
+529 VSVAVQ

-573 FFCII
+573 FFCIL

>member
-1 MEVAVSVK
+1 MEFAVSVK
-9 HLCFSYENAPEPAVQ
+9 QLCFSYENAPEPAVQ
-24 DVSFEMEFGS
+24 DVSFELDSGS
-34 YTAIAGVN
+34 YTVIAGVN

-85 GVIARDTAFGPQCQS
+85 GVVARDTAFGPQCQS
-100 LPASEIELRTIE
+100 LPDSEIELRTIE
-112 SLKSTGMLD
+112 SLKSTGILD

-193 RAKDVIVMNGGKT
+193 RAKDIIVMNGGKI
-206 IWKGSS
+206 IWKGNSS
-212 SIFFADKTGSVYR
+212 SFFADKTGSVYR

-257 SFSYGTHDVLKN
+257 SFSYGTHKILKN

-283 GTSGSGKTTLLEILA
+283 GASGSGKTTLLEILA
-298 GLKKQDGGTVRSA
+298 GLKKQDSGTVRSA
-311 DKPLLCQ
+311 GKPLLCQ

-327 AFAADDVAFGPK
+327 VFAADDVAFGPR

-432 YDEAQFADTSITLEK
+432 YDEAHFADTSITLEK
-447 AAIITP
+447 AGLIAP
-453 EFSPK
+453 DFSP
-458 VQPPQFCC
+458 
-466 KEAENSEGSK
+466 EEENKADGQ
-476 KTVLTEQKSVEGIFS
+476 KTVLTEQKPSAGIFS
-491 PEYFSR
+491 PEYFSKM
-497 LLDSLSEN
+497 LDSLSEN
-505 HAEQKKLQKLPAVIK
+505 QAEQKRLQKLPAVIK

-573 FFCII
+573 FFCIL

>member
-1 MEVAVSVK
+1 MEFAVSVK
-9 HLCFSYENAPEPAVQ
+9 QLCFSYENAPEPAVQ
-24 DVSFEMEFGS
+24 DVSFELDSGS
-34 YTAIAGVN
+34 YTVIAGVN

-85 GVIARDTAFGPQCQS
+85 GVVARDTAFGPQCQS
-100 LPASEIELRTIE
+100 LPDSEIELRTIE
-112 SLKSTGMLD
+112 SLKSTGILD

-193 RAKDVIVMNGGKT
+193 RAKDIIVMNGGKI
-206 IWKGSS
+206 IWKGNSS
-212 SIFFADKTGSVYR
+212 SFFADKTGSVYR

-257 SFSYGTHDVLKN
+257 SFSYGTHAVLKN
-269 VSFSLKRGT
+269 ISFSLKRGT

-283 GTSGSGKTTLLEILA
+283 GASGNGKTTLLEILA
-298 GLKKQDGGTVRSA
+298 GLKKQDSGTVRSA
-311 DKPLLCQ
+311 GKPLLCQ

-327 AFAADDVAFGPK
+327 VFAADDVAFGPR

-432 YDEAQFADTSITLEK
+432 YDEAHFADTSITLEK
-447 AAIITP
+447 AGLIAP
-453 EFSPK
+453 DFSP
-458 VQPPQFCC
+458 
-466 KEAENSEGSK
+466 EEENKADGQ
-476 KTVLTEQKSVEGIFS
+476 KTVLTEQKPSAGIFS
-491 PEYFSR
+491 PEYFSKM
-497 LLDSLSEN
+497 LDSLSEN
-505 HAEQKKLQKLPAVIK
+505 QAEQKRLQKLPAVIK

-529 FSVAVQ
+529 VSVAVQ

-573 FFCII
+573 FFCIL
-578 QMIFAPASADDTVF
+578 QMIFAPASADDPVF

>member
-24 DVSFEMEFGS
+24 DVSFELASGS
-34 YTAIAGVN
+34 YTVIAGVN

-112 SLKSTGMLD
+112 SLKATGMLD

-193 RAKDVIVMNGGKT
+193 RAKDVIVMNGGKI

-212 SIFFADKTGSVYR
+212 SSFFADKTGSVYR

-248 EILLKAENI
+248 EILLKAEDL
-257 SFSYGTHDVLKN
+257 SFSYGTHKILKN

-283 GTSGSGKTTLLEILA
+283 GASGSGKTTLLEILA
-298 GLKKQDGGTVRSA
+298 GLKEQDSGTVRSA

-327 AFAADDVAFGPK
+327 VFAADDVAFGPR

-447 AAIITP
+447 AGLIAP
-453 EFSPK
+453 DFSP
-458 VQPPQFCC
+458 
-466 KEAENSEGSK
+466 EEENKADGQ
-476 KTVLTEQKSVEGIFS
+476 KTVLTEQKPSAGIFS
-491 PEYFSR
+491 PEYFSKM
-497 LLDSLSEN
+497 LDSLSEN
-505 HAEQKKLQKLPAVIK
+505 QAEQKRLQKLPAVIK

-529 FSVAVQ
+529 VSVAVQ

-573 FFCII
+573 FFCIL
-578 QMIFAPASADDTVF
+578 QMIFAPASANDTVF

>member
-1 MEVAVSVK
+1 MEFAVSVK
-9 HLCFSYENAPEPAVQ
+9 QLCFSYENAPEPAVQ
-24 DVSFEMEFGS
+24 DVSFELDSGS
-34 YTAIAGVN
+34 YTVIAGVN

-85 GVIARDTAFGPQCQS
+85 GVVARDTAFGPQCQS
-100 LPASEIELRTIE
+100 LPDSEIELRTIE
-112 SLKSTGMLD
+112 SLKSTGILD

-193 RAKDVIVMNGGKT
+193 RAKDIIVMDGGKI
-206 IWKGSS
+206 IWKGNSS
-212 SIFFADKTGSVYR
+212 SFFADKTGSVYR

-257 SFSYGTHDVLKN
+257 SFSYGTHAVLKN
-269 VSFSLKRGT
+269 ISFSLKRGT

-283 GTSGSGKTTLLEILA
+283 GASGSGKTTLLEILA
-298 GLKKQDGGTVRSA
+298 GLKKHDSGTVRSA
-311 DKPLLCQ
+311 GKPLLCQ

-327 AFAADDVAFGPK
+327 VFAADDVAFGPR

-447 AAIITP
+447 AGLIAP
-453 EFSPK
+453 DFSP
-458 VQPPQFCC
+458 
-466 KEAENSEGSK
+466 EEENKADGQ
-476 KTVLTEQKSVEGIFS
+476 KTVLTEQKPSAGIFS
-491 PEYFSR
+491 PEYFSKM
-497 LLDSLSEN
+497 LDSLSEN
-505 HAEQKKLQKLPAVIK
+505 QAEQKRLQKLPAVIK

-529 FSVAVQ
+529 VSVAVQ

-573 FFCII
+573 FFCIL
-578 QMIFAPASADDTVF
+578 QMIFAPASANDTVF

>member
-193 RAKDVIVMNGGKT
+193 RAKDIIVMNGGKI
-206 IWKGSS
+206 IWKGNSS
-212 SIFFADKTGSVYR
+212 SFFADKTGSVYR

-257 SFSYGTHDVLKN
+257 SFSYGTHAVLKN
-269 VSFSLKRGT
+269 ISFSLKRGT

-283 GTSGSGKTTLLEILA
+283 GASGSGKTTLLEILA
-298 GLKKQDGGTVRSA
+298 GLKKQDSGTVRSA
-311 DKPLLCQ
+311 GKPLLCQ

-327 AFAADDVAFGPK
+327 VFAADDVAFGPR

-447 AAIITP
+447 AGLIAP
-453 EFSPK
+453 DFSP
-458 VQPPQFCC
+458 
-466 KEAENSEGSK
+466 EEENKADGQ
-476 KTVLTEQKSVEGIFS
+476 KTVLTEQKPSAGIFS
-491 PEYFSR
+491 PEYFSKM
-497 LLDSLSEN
+497 LDSLSEN
-505 HAEQKKLQKLPAVIK
+505 QAEQKRLQKLPAVIK

-529 FSVAVQ
+529 VSVAVQ

-573 FFCII
+573 FFCIL

>member
-60 AGTVEI
+60 GGTVKI
-66 ADGLRTGFVF
+66 ASGLKTGFVF

-257 SFSYGTHDVLKN
+257 SFSYGTHKILKN

-311 DKPLLCQ
+311 GKPLLCQ

-327 AFAADDVAFGPK
+327 VFAADDVAFGPR

-447 AAIITP
+447 ASLIAP
-453 EFSPK
+453 DFSP
-458 VQPPQFCC
+458 
-466 KEAENSEGSK
+466 EEENKADGQ
-476 KTVLTEQKSVEGIFS
+476 KTVLTEQKPSAGIFS

-573 FFCII
+573 FFCIL
-578 QMIFAPASADDTVF
+578 QMIFAPASANDTVF

>member
-24 DVSFEMEFGS
+24 DVSFELASGS
-34 YTAIAGVN
+34 YTVIAGVN

-112 SLKSTGMLD
+112 SLKATGMLD

-257 SFSYGTHDVLKN
+257 SFSYGTHKILKN

-283 GTSGSGKTTLLEILA
+283 GASGSGKTTLLEILA
-298 GLKKQDGGTVRSA
+298 GLKKQDSGTVRSA
-311 DKPLLCQ
+311 GKPLLCQ

-327 AFAADDVAFGPK
+327 VFAADDVAFGPR

-447 AAIITP
+447 ASLIAP
-453 EFSPK
+453 DFSP
-458 VQPPQFCC
+458 
-466 KEAENSEGSK
+466 EEENKADGQ
-476 KTVLTEQKSVEGIFS
+476 KTVLTEQKPSAGIFS
-491 PEYFSR
+491 PEYFSKM
-497 LLDSLSEN
+497 LDSLSEN
-505 HAEQKKLQKLPAVIK
+505 QAEQKRLQKLPAVIK

-529 FSVAVQ
+529 VSVAVQ

-573 FFCII
+573 FFCIL

>member
-1 MEVAVSVK
+1 MEFAVSVK
-9 HLCFSYENAPEPAVQ
+9 QLCFSYENAPEPAVQ
-24 DVSFEMEFGS
+24 DVSFELDSGS
-34 YTAIAGVN
+34 YTVIAGVN

-85 GVIARDTAFGPQCQS
+85 GVVARDTAFGPQCQS
-100 LPASEIELRTIE
+100 LPDSEIELRTIE
-112 SLKSTGMLD
+112 SLKSTGILD

-193 RAKDVIVMNGGKT
+193 RAKDIIVMNGGKI
-206 IWKGSS
+206 IWKGNSS
-212 SIFFADKTGSVYR
+212 SFFADKTGSVYR

-257 SFSYGTHDVLKN
+257 SFSYGTHAVLKN
-269 VSFSLKRGT
+269 ISFSLKRGT

-283 GTSGSGKTTLLEILA
+283 GASGSGKTTLLEILA
-298 GLKKQDGGTVRSA
+298 GLKKQDSGTVRSA
-311 DKPLLCQ
+311 GKPLLCQ

-327 AFAADDVAFGPK
+327 VFAADDVAFGPR

-432 YDEAQFADTSITLEK
+432 YDESHFADTSITLEK
-447 AAIITP
+447 AGLIAP
-453 EFSPK
+453 DFSP
-458 VQPPQFCC
+458 
-466 KEAENSEGSK
+466 EEENKADGQ
-476 KTVLTEQKSVEGIFS
+476 KTVLTEQKPSAGIFS
-491 PEYFSR
+491 PEYFSKM
-497 LLDSLSEN
+497 LDSLSEN
-505 HAEQKKLQKLPAVIK
+505 QAEQKRLQKLPAVIK

-529 FSVAVQ
+529 VSVAVQ

-573 FFCII
+573 FFCIL
-578 QMIFAPASADDTVF
+578 QMIFAPASANDTVF

>member
-85 GVIARDTAFGPQCQS
+85 GVVARDTAFGPQCQS
-100 LPASEIELRTIE
+100 LPDSEIELRTIE
-112 SLKSTGMLD
+112 SLKSTGILD

-193 RAKDVIVMNGGKT
+193 RAKDIIVMNGGKI
-206 IWKGSS
+206 IWKGNSS
-212 SIFFADKTGSVYR
+212 SFFADKTGSVYR

-257 SFSYGTHDVLKN
+257 SFSYGTHAVLKN
-269 VSFSLKRGT
+269 ISFSLKRGT

-283 GTSGSGKTTLLEILA
+283 GASGSGKTTLLEILA
-298 GLKKQDGGTVRSA
+298 GLKKQDSGTVRSA
-311 DKPLLCQ
+311 GKPLLCQ

-327 AFAADDVAFGPK
+327 VFAADDVAFGPR

-447 AAIITP
+447 AGLIAP
-453 EFSPK
+453 DFSP
-458 VQPPQFCC
+458 
-466 KEAENSEGSK
+466 EEENKADGQ
-476 KTVLTEQKSVEGIFS
+476 KTVLTEQKPSAGIFS
-491 PEYFSR
+491 PEYFSKM
-497 LLDSLSEN
+497 LDSLSEN
-505 HAEQKKLQKLPAVIK
+505 QAEQKRLQKLPAVIK

-529 FSVAVQ
+529 VSVAVQ

-573 FFCII
+573 FFCIL
-578 QMIFAPASADDTVF
+578 QMIFAPASANDTVF

>member
-60 AGTVEI
+60 GGTVKI
-66 ADGLRTGFVF
+66 ASGLKTGFVF

-193 RAKDVIVMNGGKT
+193 RAKDIIVMNGGKI
-206 IWKGSS
+206 IWKGTTGS
-212 SIFFADKTGSVYR
+212 FFADKTGSVYR

-231 LENRSCFQN
+231 LENRSCFQK
-240 KTQNRPAQ
+240 KTQKSPST
-248 EILLKAENI
+248 EILLKAEDL
-257 SFSYGTHDVLKN
+257 SFSYGTHKILKN

-283 GTSGSGKTTLLEILA
+283 GASGSGKTTLLEILA
-298 GLKKQDGGTVRSA
+298 GLKKQDSGTVRSA

-327 AFAADDVAFGPK
+327 AFAADDVAFGPR
-339 NSGIKGKELLECVKT
+339 NSGIKGKELLECVET
-354 AMNRVNLPFE
+354 VMNRVNLPFE

-447 AAIITP
+447 AGLIAP
-453 EFSPK
+453 DFSP
-458 VQPPQFCC
+458 
-466 KEAENSEGSK
+466 EEENKADGQ
-476 KTVLTEQKSVEGIFS
+476 KTVLTEQKPSAGIFS
-491 PEYFSR
+491 PEYFSKM
-497 LLDSLSEN
+497 LDSLSEN
-505 HAEQKKLQKLPAVIK
+505 QAEQKRLQKLPAVIK

-529 FSVAVQ
+529 VSVAVQ

-573 FFCII
+573 FFCIL